1 MSGRIDAERILDA
14 FLAPEAARLSDR
26 VIDAALAD
34 IARTPQRRALRV
46 PWRLPTMTMSIRL
59 AAAAAVGAL
68 AVGGAF
74 YLLKPDQP
82 TVGGPSPAPTAQ
94 ASTTTPTPSPT
105 AQASATSSS
114 AGSGSGTA
122 HYDITGP
129 DATSGDATFASSTLN
144 TASDAFSQ
152 FVLFRDDALTIKIEF
167 APPGCNASGD
177 YACGSVEISSDT
189 IYMRDS
195 GWRATPLPSGPSCT
209 WDTPSLTAIGGSGT
223 VECVNLVNPARST
236 PNAVTITFTYQ
247 DPSAGPS

>member
-1 MSGRIDAERILDA
+1 MNGRIDAERILDA
-14 FLAPEAARLSDR
+14 FLAPEADRLADR

-34 IARTPQRRALRV
+34 IARTPQRRAVRV
-46 PWRLPTMTMSIRL
+46 PRRFPTMTMPIRL
-59 AAAAAVGAL
+59 AAAAVVGAL

-82 TVGGPSPAPTAQ
+82 TIGGPSP
-94 ASTTTPTPSPT
+94 SPS
-105 AQASATSSS
+105 AQASATAPSPSPTARAS
-114 AGSGSGTA
+114 ATSGPAGGGSGTA

-129 DATSGDATFASSTLN
+129 DAASGDATFARSTHN

-152 FVLFRDDALTIKIEF
+152 SVLFQDSALTIKIEF
-167 APPGCNASGD
+167 APPGCNALGE
-177 YACGSVEISSDT
+177 YPCGSVEISSDT

-209 WDTPSLTAIGGSGT
+209 WDTPSLTTTGGSGT
-223 VECVNLVNPARST
+223 VVCINLVNPARST
-236 PNAVTITFTYQ
+236 PNTVTITFTYQ